1 MTPVTISPA
10 PGASPPPVTP
20 GQTPPPS
27 LVGDGTILG
36 ALNGLLRQRALV
48 LGCAV
53 LLGAAGGVWAF
64 ARQRVYTSIS
74 SFMPEGRQSAA
85 GGLAAQLGLA
95 LPGTGGTESP
105 QFYVDLLRSRD
116 LLGSAV
122 TTAFTVPGPITRP
135 VTLVDLYQVDGRTP
149 ALRRDAAI
157 DRLNDALDLSASPRT
172 NVVNVRVSATSAA
185 LAQQLNQRLLALLG
199 EFNQRRRQSRATEER
214 RFAEERL
221 ASVKAELR
229 VAEDRLQT
237 FLQSNRDY
245 QNSPSLVFSY
255 ERLQADVMLLRQ
267 VVMTL
272 QQSAE
277 QAKIEEVRDTPTITL
292 VESPSLPV
300 RPDSRGVVKY
310 AVIGIVLGT
319 FLGVAIAFARETLSR
334 PSVRATSDYEEFVRL
349 RREAL
354 TDLLHPWR
362 ALRRPRSRAWD
373 AADSTR
379 ADEAL

>member
-1 MTPVTISPA
+1 MTHATITPT
-10 PGASPPPVTP
+10 PGALPPRVTP
-20 GQTPPPS
+20 GQTPPPP
-27 LVGDGTILG
+27 LVGDATIFG

-48 LGCAV
+48 VGCA
-53 LLGAAGGVWAF
+53 LLFGAAGGIWAISRDR
-64 ARQRVYTSIS
+64 AYTSVS

-85 GGLAAQLGLA
+85 GGIAAQLGLV
-95 LPGTGGTESP
+95 LPGSGGTESP
-105 QFYVDLLRSRD
+105 QFYVDLLRSRE

-122 TTAFTVPGPITRP
+122 TTAFTVPGSSRP
-135 VTLVDLYQVDGRTP
+135 VTLVDIYDVKGESP

-157 DRLNDALDLSASPRT
+157 DRLEKDVDLSASART
-172 NVVNVRVSATSAA
+172 NVVNVRVSASSPT
-185 LAQQLNQRLLALLG
+185 LAQQLNRRLLDLLG
-199 EFNQRRRQSRATEER
+199 EFNLRRRQSRASEER

-221 ASVKAELR
+221 ANVKAELR
-229 VAEDRLQT
+229 VSEDRLQT

-292 VESPSLPV
+292 VESSSLPV
-300 RPDSRGVVKY
+300 RPDPRGTIKF
-310 AVIGIVLGT
+310 ALIGAFLGT
-319 FLGVAIAFARETLSR
+319 FLGIAIAFVRETLSR
-334 PSVRATSDYEEFVRL
+334 PSVRATSDYDEFVRL

-354 TDLLHPWR
+354 SDFRHPWR
-362 ALRRPRSRAWD
+362 ALRRRRSRK
-373 AADSTR
+373 
-379 ADEAL
+379 EQPG

>member
-1 MTPVTISPA
+1 MTHATISPT
-10 PGASPPPVTP
+10 PGALPPPVTP
-20 GQTPPPS
+20 GQTPPPP
-27 LVGDGTILG
+27 LVGDATIFS
-36 ALNGLLRQRALV
+36 ALNGLLRQRGLV

-53 LLGAAGGVWAF
+53 LLGAAGGLWAIS
-64 ARQRVYTSIS
+64 RERVYTSVS
-74 SFMPEGRQSAA
+74 SFMPEGRQSA

-95 LPGTGGTESP
+95 LPGAGGPESP
-105 QFYVDLLRSRD
+105 QFYVDLLRSRE

-122 TTAFTVPGPITRP
+122 TTAFTVPGSARP
-135 VTLVDLYQVDGRTP
+135 VTLVDLYEVDGATP

-157 DRLNDALDLSASPRT
+157 DRLDADLDLSSSPRT
-172 NVVNVRVSATSAA
+172 NVVNVRVSASSPV
-185 LAQQLNQRLLALLG
+185 LAQQLNRRLLDLLG
-199 EFNQRRRQSRATEER
+199 EFNLRRRQSRASEER

-221 ASVKAELR
+221 ATVKAELR
-229 VAEDRLQT
+229 VTEDRLQT

-255 ERLQADVMLLRQ
+255 ERLQANVVLLRQ

-292 VESPSLPV
+292 VESSSVPV
-300 RPDSRGVVKY
+300 RPDSRGTVKFALIG
-310 AVIGIVLGT
+310 AVFGT
-319 FLGVAIAFARETLSR
+319 FLGIGIAFVRETLSR

-354 TDLLHPWR
+354 SDLLHPWR
-362 ALRRPRSRAWD
+362 ALRRRSRRTERLA
-373 AADSTR
+373 
-379 ADEAL
+379 

>member
-1 MTPVTISPA
+1 LIGDATIFS
-10 PGASPPPVTP
+10 
-20 GQTPPPS
+20 
-27 LVGDGTILG
+27 

-48 LGCAV
+48 FACAV
-53 LLGAAGGVWAF
+53 LLGAAGGLWAIS
-64 ARQRVYTSIS
+64 RERVYTSVS

-85 GGLAAQLGLA
+85 GGLAAQLGLV

-105 QFYVDLLRSRD
+105 QFYVDLLRSRE

-122 TTAFTVPGPITRP
+122 TTAFTVPGAARP
-135 VTLVDLYQVDGRTP
+135 MTLVDVYEVEGATP

-157 DRLNDALDLSASPRT
+157 DRLEKDLELSPSTRT
-172 NVVNVRVSATSAA
+172 NVVNVRASASSPE
-185 LAQQLNQRLLALLG
+185 LAQQLNRRLLALLG
-199 EFNQRRRQSRATEER
+199 EFNLRRRQSRASEER

-221 ASVKAELR
+221 SSVKAELR

-245 QNSPSLVFSY
+245 ENSPSLVFSY
-255 ERLQADVMLLRQ
+255 ERLQADVVLLRQ
-267 VVMTL
+267 VVLTL

-292 VESPSLPV
+292 VESSSLPV
-300 RPDSRGVVKY
+300 RPDGRGTIKF
-310 AVIGIVLGT
+310 ALIGALLGT
-319 FLGVAIAFARETLSR
+319 FLGIAVAFVRETLSR

-354 TDLLHPWR
+354 ADLLHPWR
-362 ALRRPRSRAWD
+362 AFRRRPRSK
-373 AADSTR
+373 
-379 ADEAL
+379 